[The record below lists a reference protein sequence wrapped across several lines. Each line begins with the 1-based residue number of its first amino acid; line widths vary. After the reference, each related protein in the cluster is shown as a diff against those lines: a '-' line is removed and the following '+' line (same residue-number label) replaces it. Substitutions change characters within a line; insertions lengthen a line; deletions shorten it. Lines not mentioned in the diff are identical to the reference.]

1 MSETKP
7 HPTVGDQVRPRKK
20 TWLIIFTVLIAI
32 AAVILLIF
40 AWWWFIQPAFVIDG
54 HKYSKSTYF
63 KMMSEAKKG
72 GINQKEATTF
82 YIETEKQRIAAD
94 KLGIKPSVASLNLLS
109 GGLNNGKPY
118 SQINGWQ
125 QEVVYNKAVQPA
137 IDYKKA
143 GGYSGSVFF
152 FPFSRLFDQRSYYQ
166 VVGKSPTP
174 EHYRD
179 PKYVAEDKEYAKQ
192 QLDHYYELIK
202 NNGSVDQTL
211 KELQNNPRLNRG
223 TAANGSASFQTD
235 TDGVQQL
242 SSGVSLVWKGR
253 RINPELFKGKA
264 SVGISPV
271 QTTSIKVPDL
281 PGSPTLEASYYFVKF
296 DDYSDP
302 QPSIQGQFD
311 DSVKAMKVEKN
322 V

>member
-1 MSETKP
+1 MVKETKVQP
-7 HPTVGDQVRPRKK
+7 SQKATKPKSKV
-20 TWLIIFTVLIAI
+20 WLIVLAI
-32 AAVILLIF
+32 VLVVLVIIVAIGL
-40 AWWWFIQPAFVIDG
+40 WWWFIQPAFVIDG

-63 KMMSEAKKG
+63 NMMNLAKKSG
-72 GINQKEATTF
+72 VNQQQATVI
-82 YIETEKQRIAAD
+82 YIDTEKQRIAAD
-94 KLGIKPSVASLNLLS
+94 NLGIKPSAASLNLIS

-118 SQINGWQ
+118 SQVNSWQ
-125 QEVVYNKAVQPA
+125 QEVIYNNAIQPA
-137 IDYKKA
+137 INFKKT
-143 GGYSGSVFF
+143 GGYAGSVFF

-166 VVGKSPTP
+166 IVGKSPTP

-179 PKYVAEDKEYAKQ
+179 PKYIAEDKQYAKE

-202 NNGSVDQTL
+202 NNGSVEQTL

-223 TAANGSASFQTD
+223 TAANGSANFETD
-235 TDGVQQL
+235 PNGVQQL
-242 SSGVSLVWKGR
+242 STGVSLVWKGR
-253 RINPELFKGKA
+253 RISPTLFRGRD
-264 SVGISPV
+264 SIGVSEV

-302 QPSIQGQFD
+302 QPGVQNQFD
-311 DSVKAMKVEKN
+311 DMVRSMKVQKN